1 MSSVLDGLSRRP
13 FDDFLKFCAALISVE
28 QIDVI
33 LDFLSPEVQADGS
46 GSSSSIPA
54 TMTTTDAVLAEVP
67 PVARTL
73 PDFNWRAVMRRN
85 FSVLTHKLDPDNGL
99 FERLRS
105 KGVISDWNIDMFKV
119 FVDFMCKLNQ

>member
-33 LDFLSPEVQADGS
+33 LDFLSPEVQADCS

>member
-1 MSSVLDGLSRRP
+1 VSSVLDGLSRRP